1 MGDFCHTQ
9 RGEVTRERRTEREAQ
24 ASPFQRTRDFRDP
37 DLGNGEEPF
46 VGTWAIWLG
55 ITQGGNLLVPCSS
68 CHLLIHMRM
77 CPTHGGWWKQNKES
91 AVGRENDVMFLL
103 NMFKVFEN

>member
-9 RGEVTRERRTEREAQ
+9 RGEVTRERRTEREAE

-37 DLGNGEEPF
+37 DLGNGEEPC
-46 VGTWAIWLG
+46 VGPCALWLG
-55 ITQGGNLLVPCSS
+55 ITQEGTPLVPCSS
-68 CHLLIHMRM
+68 CHLLMPTRMR
-77 CPTHGGWWKQNKES
+77 PTHGGRWKQMES
-91 AVGRENDVMFLL
+91 AVGRENDVVFLL

>member
-1 MGDFCHTQ
+1 MGDFATHKGVRSQ
-9 RGEVTRERRTEREAQ
+9 GKGGLKEKLKPVLSRGLETSGT
-24 ASPFQRTRDFRDP
+24 P

-46 VGTWAIWLG
+46 VGTCTIWLG
-55 ITQGGNLLVPCSS
+55 ITQGGTSLVPCSS
-68 CHLLIHMRM
+68 RHLLMPKRM
-77 CPTHGGWWKQNKES
+77 CPTHGGWWKQNMES